1 MACESEYGAILTV
14 ALGLSDERAPVA
26 AAVVGGS
33 AALDLR
39 LAKHDFCSSVR
50 ELVSQRDARSS
61 TGLPGATLA
70 AAGALA
76 PLAASWG
83 CGPHLTI
90 L

>member
-1 MACESEYGAILTV
+1 MAYESEYGAILTV
-14 ALGLSDERAPVA
+14 ALGLSDEGLA
-26 AAVVGGS
+26 AAVVDGS